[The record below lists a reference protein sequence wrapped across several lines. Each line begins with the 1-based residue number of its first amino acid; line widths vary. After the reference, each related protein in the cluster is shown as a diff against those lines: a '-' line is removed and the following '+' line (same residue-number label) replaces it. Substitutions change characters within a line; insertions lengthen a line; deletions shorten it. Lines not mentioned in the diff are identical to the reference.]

1 MMWTEKGFGLND
13 YFVLAVVIVSWAI
26 FFFLPKIFSKQMIV
40 LIFLYTLMTSSIFDN
55 SFGATPIDLYDI
67 MDGPAYTVMDIPVY
81 FLYPPAGYIFLFFYQ
96 KLQIRDH
103 YVIFFIIAA
112 TSVSLGVEWIYHKF
126 GVFHYKGG
134 YNIIYSVCIYLFI
147 QSLFVLFYR
156 FLNPN
161 HLIHGGDRIVTTKS
175 RN

>member
-13 YFVLAVVIVSWAI
+13 YFVIAAVIVSWVI
-26 FFFLPKIFSKQMIV
+26 YIFLPKIFSKQMIV
-40 LIFLYTLMTSSIFDN
+40 FIFLYSLTIASIFDN

-81 FLYPPAGYIFLFFYQ
+81 LLYPPAGYIFLFLYQ

-103 YVIFFIIAA
+103 YLVFFIMAS
-112 TSVSLGVEWIYHKF
+112 TSVSLGIEWIYHNL
-126 GVFHYKGG
+126 GVFHYKDE
-134 YNIIYSVCIYLFI
+134 YNMIYSICIYLFV

-156 FLNPN
+156 ILKPN
-161 HLIHGGDRIVTTKS
+161 QHFHGGDRIATTKS
-175 RN
+175 RH